1 MAFMIITM
9 SVLNLIINLDP
20 ITIRLR
26 FLSEP
31 CIPFLLR
38 VMQTRQ
44 NQSSLSLGAT
54 TMPTQTL
61 VGLALPVKLLNGIF
75 LEEYARPV
83 ECSGIKSAP
92 PANLPTPAP
101 CSAFSGLIR
110 VLLVLERAEAF
121 FTCFF
126 NFFNSLELSSVSK
139 GGNLLPTAVARD
151 DTELLANISSALKA
165 GCVAFKFDGV
175 NVLLLIVL
183 DTCDVS
189 SESSDTSM
197 GSSAFKV
204 IGGGLFMPMT
214 FLCILKSIPKRLD
227 FIGFC
232 LFNDNPLG
240 VDVAAIAIICCCN
253 CFSFKENI
261 GNILAAAPVSN
272 GLLGFRGFN
281 RGAPTALY
289 GGGNNPVSIFSF
301 LFFLSIAFDRT
312 PGNFGEF
319 LLPGLRPRF
328 FGLLTISTFSAA
340 FSPNTRLS
348 IDKS

>member
-1 MAFMIITM
+1 MHHRKAM
-9 SVLNLIINLDP
+9 SEGTLERELKRISGFFIFLCS
-20 ITIRLR
+20 LR
-26 FLSEP
+26 FFCKSSIEPPPPATIPVCVSAGVIVTLSNTEVLAAEEDEGNKS
-31 CIPFLLR
+31 LLW
-38 VMQTRQ
+38 
-44 NQSSLSLGAT
+44 L
-54 TMPTQTL
+54 PK
-61 VGLALPVKLLNGIF
+61 VGLALPVRLLNGIF

-101 CSAFSGLIR
+101 GSAFSGLIR
-110 VLLVLERAEAF
+110 VLLVFERAEAF

-139 GGNLLPTAVARD
+139 GGNLLPTPAARD
-151 DTELLANISSALKA
+151 DTALLANISSALKA

-197 GSSAFKV
+197 GSSAFN
-204 IGGGLFMPMT
+204 
-214 FLCILKSIPKRLD
+214 
-227 FIGFC
+227 
-232 LFNDNPLG
+232 LFNDNPPG

-281 RGAPTALY
+281 RGAATALY
-289 GGGNNPVSIFSF
+289 GGGNNPASIFSF

-328 FGLLTISTFSAA
+328 FGLLAISTFSAA